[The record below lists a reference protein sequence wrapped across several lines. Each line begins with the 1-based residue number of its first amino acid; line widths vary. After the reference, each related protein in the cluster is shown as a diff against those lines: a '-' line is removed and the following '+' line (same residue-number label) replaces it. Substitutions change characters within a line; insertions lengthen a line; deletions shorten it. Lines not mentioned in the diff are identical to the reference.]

1 MTARPQGR
9 PGPPPP
15 GALPA
20 GAGRSPPPSPSLA
33 AEVRVARHEQIRE
46 LRRSRTVA
54 AGLSLVA
61 FWLVCVVV
69 GPIIATKDPLATDAL
84 HALAPPSGAH
94 WFGTDSLGRDTFA
107 RVMAGGRPLL
117 VIAPTVAVLATA
129 LGTML
134 GLVCGYRRGIV
145 DDVLSRCFEAL
156 LALPVV
162 IFASATVVALGRSP
176 EAIVVAVATPM
187 IAVVA
192 RTVRAAVL
200 SERHLEYIDVA
211 RARTESAAHIMF
223 REILPNIG
231 PVVVAEFM
239 LRMTQSVVAVAT
251 LSFIGLGSQP
261 PTPDWG
267 RQIAEHYSLLGGGGV
282 WAVLFPVLAI
292 VSLVG
297 GLSLILEGA
306 MAVADRS
313 S

>member
-20 GAGRSPPPSPSLA
+20 GGGRSPPPSPSLA
-33 AEVRVARHEQIRE
+33 AEVRVARQEQIRQ
-46 LRRSRTVA
+46 LRRSRTVT

-145 DDVLSRCFEAL
+145 DDVLSRCFEAF

-162 IFASATVVALGRSP
+162 IFASVTVVALGRSP

>member
-1 MTARPQGR
+1 MTVRPQGR
-9 PGPPPP
+9 PVPPP

-33 AEVRVARHEQIRE
+33 AEVRVARQEQIRQ
-46 LRRSRTVA
+46 LRRSRTVT

>member
-20 GAGRSPPPSPSLA
+20 GGGRSPPPSPSLA
-33 AEVRVARHEQIRE
+33 AEVRVARQEQIRQ
-46 LRRSRTVA
+46 LRRSRTVT

>member
-1 MTARPQGR
+1 M
-9 PGPPPP
+9 
-15 GALPA
+15 
-20 GAGRSPPPSPSLA
+20 
-33 AEVRVARHEQIRE
+33 RVARHEQIRE
-46 LRRSRTVA
+46 LRRSRTVT

-69 GPIIATKDPLATDAL
+69 GPIIATKDPLATDVL

-145 DDVLSRCFEAL
+145 DDVLSRCFEAF

-162 IFASATVVALGRSP
+162 IFASVTVVALGRSP

-187 IAVVA
+187 IPVVA

-223 REILPNIG
+223 REILPNVS

-239 LRMTQSVVAVAT
+239 LRITQSVVAVAT

>member
-20 GAGRSPPPSPSLA
+20 GGGRSPPPSPSLA
-33 AEVRVARHEQIRE
+33 AEVRVARQEQIRQ
-46 LRRSRTVA
+46 LRRSRTVT

-145 DDVLSRCFEAL
+145 DDVLSRCFEAF

-162 IFASATVVALGRSP
+162 IFASVTVVALGRSP

-187 IAVVA
+187 IPVVA

>member
-33 AEVRVARHEQIRE
+33 AEVRVARQEQIRQ
-46 LRRSRTVA
+46 LRRSRTVT

-84 HALAPPSGAH
+84 HALATPSGAH

-107 RVMAGGRPLL
+107 RVMTGGRPLL

-187 IAVVA
+187 IPVVA